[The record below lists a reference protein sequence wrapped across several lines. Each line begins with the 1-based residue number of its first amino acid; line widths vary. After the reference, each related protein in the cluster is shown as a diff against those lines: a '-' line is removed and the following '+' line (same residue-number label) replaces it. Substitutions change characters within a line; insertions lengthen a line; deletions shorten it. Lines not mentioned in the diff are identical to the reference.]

1 MPVTRLTGLIAAP
14 HTPFHPDGSLNADA
28 IDRQAE
34 HMVRS
39 GVDGVFIC
47 GTTGEGMS
55 LTNAERRSVAERWV
69 KASAG
74 RFPVVVHVGHA
85 CVWDS
90 QELTAHAEE
99 IRANAIAAVPPFY
112 HKPAGVSEVAQF
124 LAVLSLSA
132 PRTPLYYYDIPGMTG
147 VSVRTAEM
155 MARAAEEVSTFAGVK
170 YSNPDLV
177 MLQECLAVRDGSL
190 DVLFG
195 VDEMLLAAVALGV
208 RGGVGST
215 YNYATPL
222 YKRMLAAFDAG
233 DIKLARNFQR
243 RSVELVRVIE
253 ANGGLAANKELMR
266 LVGVDCGPVRPPLTP
281 VDAADAERL
290 SAQLEAIGF
299 FSDPVFQAAGS
310 S

>member
-1 MPVTRLTGLIAAP
+1 MTRLTGLIAAP
-14 HTPFHPDGSLNADA
+14 HTPFHPDGSLNPDA
-28 IDRQAE
+28 INLQAE

-39 GVDGVFIC
+39 GVDGVFVC

-55 LTNAERRSVAERWV
+55 LTSAERRVVAERWV
-69 KASAG
+69 KAAAG

-85 CVWDS
+85 CIQDAR
-90 QELTAHAEE
+90 ELAAHAEGAG
-99 IRANAIAAVPPFY
+99 ANAIAAVPPFY
-112 HKPAGVSEVAQF
+112 HKPTGVPEVVQF
-124 LAVLSLSA
+124 LAALARSA

-147 VSVRTAEM
+147 VSVRTAEL
-155 MARAAEEVSTFAGVK
+155 MARAAEEVPTFAGLK

-177 MLQECLAVRDGSL
+177 ALQECLAVRDGSL

-222 YKRMLAAFDAG
+222 YKRMLAAFDAC
-233 DIKLARNFQR
+233 DFRLACKLQLQ
-243 RSVELVRVIE
+243 SVELVRGIE
-253 ANGGLAANKELMR
+253 AHGGLAANKEMMR

-281 VDAADAERL
+281 LEAADADRL
-290 SAQLEAIGF
+290 SGQLDDIGL
-299 FSDPVFQAAGS
+299 FSDPVFRLTGRD
-310 S
+310 

>member
-1 MPVTRLTGLIAAP
+1 MPLTGLIAAP
-14 HTPFHPDGSLNADA
+14 HTPFHPDGSLNPDA

-39 GVDGVFIC
+39 GVDGVFVC

-55 LTNAERRSVAERWV
+55 LTSAERRTVTERWV
-69 KASAG
+69 KAAAG

-85 CVWDS
+85 CVRDA
-90 QELTAHAEE
+90 QELTAHAEG
-99 IRANAIAAVPPFY
+99 IGANAIAAVPPFY
-112 HKPAGVSEVAQF
+112 HKPTGVPEIVEF
-124 LAVLSLSA
+124 LAALARSA

-147 VSVRTAEM
+147 VSVRTAELM
-155 MARAAEEVSTFAGVK
+155 TRAAEEVPTFAGVK

-177 MLQECLAVRDGSL
+177 TLQECLAARDGSL

-233 DIKLARNFQR
+233 DFRQARELQR

-253 ANGGLAANKELMR
+253 TRGGLAANKEMMR

-281 VDAADAERL
+281 IEPTDADRL
-290 SAQLEAIGF
+290 SSQLDDIGF
-299 FSDPVFQAAGS
+299 FSDPAFRPAGS
-310 S
+310 A